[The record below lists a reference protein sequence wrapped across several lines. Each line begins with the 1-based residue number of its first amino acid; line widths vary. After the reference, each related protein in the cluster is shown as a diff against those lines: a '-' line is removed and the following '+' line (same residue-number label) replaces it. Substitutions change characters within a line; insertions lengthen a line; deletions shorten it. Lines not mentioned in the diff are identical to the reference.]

1 MPPWIFEG
9 LTMPIGFR
17 AFLEIERPDPVLIEA
32 YREIPSSNI
41 GDCVK
46 RMNCMFGGIRAYNHI
61 KLLGPAFTVK
71 VPAGDNLVAQM
82 ALDYA
87 KPGDIIVIDGA
98 GYADRALVGGM
109 MLAYAEERRL
119 GGFVVNG
126 AVRDLDDIKNSGL
139 PVFALAATPLG
150 PYREGPGEIN
160 VPVVCGG
167 QVVMP
172 GDILVGDSD
181 GLVVIPRKDAEA
193 LLDAVRANLAMEQDE
208 MKRMKDGTYAEAQHK
223 EIFTSAFLKRG
234 GTFQEQYK

>member
-1 MPPWIFEG
+1 
-9 LTMPIGFR
+9 MPIGFR
-17 AFLEIERPDPVLIEA
+17 AFLEIERPDPVLVEA

-41 GDCVK
+41 GDCVR

-87 KPGDIIVIDGA
+87 QPGDIIVIDGA

-109 MLAYAEERRL
+109 MLAYAEKRKL

-126 AVRDLDDIKNSGL
+126 AARDLDDIKNSGL